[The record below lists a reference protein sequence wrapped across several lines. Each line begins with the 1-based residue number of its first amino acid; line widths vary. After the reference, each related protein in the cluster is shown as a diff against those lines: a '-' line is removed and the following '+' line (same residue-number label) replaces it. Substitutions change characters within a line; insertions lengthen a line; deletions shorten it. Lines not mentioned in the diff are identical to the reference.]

1 MNITAGILNAFELGE
16 EVGFLN
22 EKGQGKI
29 IAVLSSNKY
38 VLLDSDGFERTV
50 FANELIKIHR
60 VEMSE
65 EILTLSV
72 KKEDLPKSKRSI
84 VTNTNSKE
92 NVPEK
97 DLHIEELLESHRGK
111 TNSEILEVQMKH
123 LKEFFGNMVAKRMS
137 RFVIIHGVGEGVLR
151 QEVHSFLFEKKGVK
165 YWDADFSK
173 YGRGATEVA
182 VRYTMIKD

>member
-1 MNITAGILNAFELGE
+1 MNITAGILNAFEVGE

-38 VLLDSDGFERTV
+38 LLLDSDGFERTV
-50 FANELIKIHR
+50 FAYDLIKIHR
-60 VEMSE
+60 VDMSKE
-65 EILTLSV
+65 VLTLSV
-72 KKEDLPKSKRSI
+72 KKEDFPKLKRPK
-84 VTNTNSKE
+84 VTKTLTKE

-97 DLHIEELLESHRGK
+97 DLHIEELLETHRGM

-123 LKEFFGNMVAKRMS
+123 LKEFFGNMVAKRIS

-151 QEVHSFLFEKKGVK
+151 QEVHSFLYAKKGVK